1 MHLLVT
7 RHGETTWNVL
17 NKICGRTDAPLTPHG
32 IEQAHALAQKL
43 CGTQIDTIISSPLSR
58 AKETAQIIQSV
69 CGGELLVDERLIEQ
83 DYGIF
88 EGEDRFSE
96 AFLANKRQFACRYP
110 SGESMMMLAHRVYGL
125 LDELKTD
132 NHDTDNHDKTVLLVC
147 HNGVCRV
154 IHTYFHD
161 LTNEEYAQFSLEN
174 CGLLRYSVK

>member
-7 RHGETTWNVL
+7 RHGETTWNVQ
-17 NKICGRTDAPLTPHG
+17 NKICGRTDAPLTPRG

-43 CGTQIDTIISSPLSR
+43 CGTQIDTIICSPLSR

-110 SGESMMMLAHRVYGL
+110 GGESMMMLAHRVYGL
-125 LDELKTD
+125 LDECKAE
-132 NHDTDNHDKTVLLVC
+132 HHDKTVLLVC

-161 LTNEEYAQFSLEN
+161 LTNEAYAQFSLEN